1 MSKWALIPDGTT
13 PPDVVVRAP
22 DRKTWGNVW
31 FIFASDDSS
40 SSSRRLH
47 QIGII
52 YQEKV
57 LEYGWHL
64 HDVPECPTD
73 LRGRTMSVVHE
84 HLAGAVM
91 EVQTLLVAAGVDV
104 KRRGLV

>member
-22 DRKTWGNVW
+22 DSKTWGNVW

-40 SSSRRLH
+40 SDRLH
-47 QIGII
+47 QIGMV
-52 YQEKV
+52 YQERV
-57 LEYGWHL
+57 WAYGWQL

-91 EVQTLLVAAGVDV
+91 EVQTLLMSAGVDV
-104 KRRGLV
+104 KRRRLV